1 MALIKVIIS
10 SHNEYKIILMEMI
23 FENLNY
29 MHWLVLGLA
38 LVIIELF
45 LWSVFLLWIG
55 ASAIT
60 VSIIFYLAP
69 STSGAMQLLIF
80 VLISISVTYL
90 AMKYYPIKTVDN
102 QLNNKAKSHI
112 GKECEVMSIEDG
124 IAKVQIGKSLWFAK
138 GLDLNVGQIV
148 QIVDVESSTFIVK
161 PSKSRLQLKAS
172 SLYLDNPIPMGLSK
186 YRLEAF
192 S

>member
-10 SHNEYKIILMEMI
+10 SHNEYKIILMEML

-69 STSGAMQLLIF
+69 SVSTTMQLLIF
-80 VLISISVTYL
+80 VLISISATYL
-90 AMKYYPIKTVDN
+90 SMKYYPIKTVDD

-124 IAKVQIGKSLWFAK
+124 VAKVQIGKSLWFAK

-161 PSKSRLQLKAS
+161 PSK
-172 SLYLDNPIPMGLSK
+172 
-186 YRLEAF
+186 
-192 S
+192 